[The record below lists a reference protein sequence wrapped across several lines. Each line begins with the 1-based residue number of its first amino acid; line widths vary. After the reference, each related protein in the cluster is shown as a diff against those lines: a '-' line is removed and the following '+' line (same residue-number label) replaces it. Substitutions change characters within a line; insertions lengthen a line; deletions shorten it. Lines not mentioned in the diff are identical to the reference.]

1 MILIG
6 GVATISGSIMGAA
19 FITFLPRID
28 AELADVSVFG
38 VELFAFISDQPVGG
52 FLTVSQVE
60 LILFGM
66 LIVLFLIFEPLGMYG
81 VWIRIRNHWKAWPFS
96 Y

>member
-1 MILIG
+1 MC
-6 GVATISGSIMGAA
+6 
-19 FITFLPRID
+19 RC
-28 AELADVSVFG
+28 FG

-81 VWIRIRNHWKAWPFS
+81 VWIRIRNYWKAWPFS